1 MKVSSTTPEPLPV
14 SPLAA
19 ALADY
24 LAVRRAM
31 GYKLEDAGRVLAGFV
46 AHLDATGT
54 VTVTV
59 ADAATW
65 AADTGTGGGV
75 GHRLQCIRGFTFYLQ
90 ALDPAHEVPP
100 VGLIPVLARRA
111 IPHLYSDADTA
122 AMMAAARRLTPALV
136 AAPTETVIGV
146 LAVTGMRIGEI
157 LALDLD
163 DLDWDRGVI
172 TIRLAKFNKTRLVPV
187 TTSTLAALTN
197 YRSIR
202 RQHAPD
208 GATTK
213 ALFLSRTG
221 NRLSYQ
227 SFADRFARLLVATG
241 LRTRPSGT
249 RPRIHDYRHA
259 FAVRTLLDWYRHGAD
274 VHALLPRL
282 SAYLG
287 HRDPAAT
294 YWYLSAAPELMALV
308 ADRLEPSIPDQAGGQ
323 R

>member
-1 MKVSSTTPEPLPV
+1 MNDSSTTPEPLPV

-31 GYKLEDAGRVLAGFV
+31 GYKLEGAGRVLTGFV

-54 VTVTV
+54 VAVTI

-75 GHRLQCIRGFTFYLQ
+75 GRRLQCIRGFAFYLQ

-100 VGLIPVLARRA
+100 VGLIPVVARRA
-111 IPHLYSDADTA
+111 VPHLYSDADTA
-122 AMMAAARRLTPALV
+122 ALMAAARQLTPVLV
-136 AAPTETVIGV
+136 AATTETVIGV

-157 LALDLD
+157 LALDVD

-172 TIRLAKFNKTRLVPV
+172 TIRLAKFNTTRLVPV
-187 TTSTLAALTN
+187 TTSTLAALTD
-197 YRSIR
+197 YRTTR
-202 RQHAPD
+202 RHHAPD
-208 GATTK
+208 ATTN
-213 ALFLSRTG
+213 ALFVSRTG
-221 NRLSYQ
+221 RRLSYE
-227 SFADRFARLLVATG
+227 SFADTFGRLLDTTG
-241 LRTRPSGT
+241 LSTGPSGT

-259 FAVRTLLDWYRHGAD
+259 FAIRTLLDWYRDGVD

-294 YWYLSAAPELMALV
+294 YWYFSAAPEVMALA
-308 ADRLEPSIPDQAGGQ
+308 ADRLEPTHTDQTGPQ